1 MTNEQK
7 KLWLPLLAIAGAMAI
22 WGTILGIGAYLSPS
36 GKYAGADVR
45 KFLVLGHHH
54 KWIFALLGP
63 CADSQGSQVASPE
76 PRSSQFWPFSRQGLA
91 FLTAMTA
98 PLTH

>member
-45 KFLVLGHHH
+45 KFLVLATTTSGFLLF
-54 KWIFALLGP
+54 WALVLIPRAARLRRQSRDQASSGP
-63 CADSQGSQVASPE
+63 SPDKD
-76 PRSSQFWPFSRQGLA
+76 
-91 FLTAMTA
+91 
-98 PLTH
+98 